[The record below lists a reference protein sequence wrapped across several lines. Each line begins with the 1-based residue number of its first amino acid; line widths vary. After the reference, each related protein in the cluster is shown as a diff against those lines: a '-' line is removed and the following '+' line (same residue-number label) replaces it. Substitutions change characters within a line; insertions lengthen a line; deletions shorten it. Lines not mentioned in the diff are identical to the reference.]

1 MPEGSQLC
9 QEAKTRLETDQWSTS
24 GKEVEHQWPMPQ
36 TNIHPSKHK
45 HTIMSKKT
53 NGNNNLVTAV
63 VGKSNTML
71 NAGLGLIENSQ
82 NRAALTF
89 CLALL

>member
-24 GKEVEHQWPMPQ
+24 GKEVEQQWPMPQ
-36 TNIHPSKHK
+36 THHNEQ
-45 HTIMSKKT
+45 KT
-53 NGNNNLVTAV
+53 NGLNNTVTAV
-63 VGKSNTML
+63 GGKSNTGTMV
-71 NAGLGLIENSQ
+71 NTGLGLINNSQ

-89 CLALL
+89 CLTLL

>member
-24 GKEVEHQWPMPQ
+24 GKEVEQQWPMPQ
-36 TNIHPSKHK
+36 TNIHPSKNK

-53 NGNNNLVTAV
+53 NGNNNTATAV
-63 VGKSNTML
+63 RGKSNTML
-71 NAGLGLIENSQ
+71 YTGLRLIENS
-82 NRAALTF
+82 
-89 CLALL
+89 